1 MRYLLDTN
9 AYIALLNNISPVL
22 AARVRRRRPSDIGVP
37 APVAYELYYGA
48 FKSQRVQ
55 HNMNLLDQVPFE
67 VLPFDK
73 ADARCAGQI
82 RNELES
88 VGSPIG
94 PYDLLIAGQ
103 ARSRKL
109 TLITANSKEFERVS
123 MLKTEDW
130 TV

>member
-1 MRYLLDTN
+1 
-9 AYIALLNNISPVL
+9 
-22 AARVRRRRPSDIGVP
+22 
-37 APVAYELYYGA
+37 
-48 FKSQRVQ
+48 
-55 HNMNLLDQVPFE
+55 MNLLDQVPLE

-82 RNELES
+82 RTELES
-88 VGSPIG
+88 LGSPIG

-109 TLITANSKEFERVS
+109 TLITANSKGFERVS
-123 MLKTEDW
+123 MLQTEDW